1 VRSSPGFT
9 RILSKYLESSFI
21 TTNYGHQLIREQAMA
36 LGPLGTNIKDKLTRA
51 FQPQLLDVID
61 ESHLHAGHA
70 GSHPDGESHF
80 RVKIV
85 SQAFAG
91 KSRVDTHRMVN
102 AALADE
108 LKSRLHALAIQASAP
123 K

>member
-1 VRSSPGFT
+1 
-9 RILSKYLESSFI
+9 
-21 TTNYGHQLIREQAMA
+21 MA
-36 LGPLGTNIKDKLTRA
+36 LGPLGTSIKDKLTRA
-51 FQPQLLDVID
+51 FQPQSLDVID

-85 SQAFAG
+85 SDAFAG
-91 KSRVDTHRMVN
+91 KSRVDAHRMVN

-108 LKSRLHALAIQASAP
+108 FKSRLHALAIQASAP

>member
-1 VRSSPGFT
+1 
-9 RILSKYLESSFI
+9 LESSFI
-21 TTNYGHQLIREQAMA
+21 VTNYGHQLIEEQVMA
-36 LGPLGTNIKDKLTRA
+36 LGPVGMHIKDRLQRV
-51 FQPQLLDVID
+51 FQPQTLDVVD

-70 GSHPDGESHF
+70 GSHPHGESHF

-85 SQAFAG
+85 SDAFTG

-102 AALADE
+102 DALKEE
-108 LKSRLHALAIQASAP
+108 LKSRVHALAIQASAP

>member
-1 VRSSPGFT
+1 
-9 RILSKYLESSFI
+9 
-21 TTNYGHQLIREQAMA
+21 MA
-36 LGPLGTNIKDKLTRA
+36 LGPLGTNIKDKLARA
-51 FQPQLLDVID
+51 FQPQMLDVID

-85 SQAFAG
+85 SEAFAG
-91 KSRVDTHRMVN
+91 KNRVDTHRMIN
-102 AALADE
+102 AALAEE

>member
-1 VRSSPGFT
+1 
-9 RILSKYLESSFI
+9 
-21 TTNYGHQLIREQAMA
+21 MA
-36 LGPLGTNIKDKLTRA
+36 LGPVGTHIKGKLERA
-51 FQPQLLDVID
+51 FAPQTLEVID

-70 GSHPDGESHF
+70 GSHPNGESHF

-85 SQAFAG
+85 SQAFTG

-102 AALADE
+102 DALKEE
-108 LKSRLHALAIQASAP
+108 LKSRVHALAIQASAP

>member
-1 VRSSPGFT
+1 
-9 RILSKYLESSFI
+9 
-21 TTNYGHQLIREQAMA
+21 MA
-36 LGPLGTNIKDKLTRA
+36 LGPMGTNIKDKLTRA
-51 FQPQLLDVID
+51 FQPQHLEVID

-70 GSHPDGESHF
+70 GSHPEGESHF

-108 LKSRLHALAIQASAP
+108 LKSRVHALAIQAAAP
-123 K
+123 T

>member
-1 VRSSPGFT
+1 MT
-9 RILSKYLESSFI
+9 
-21 TTNYGHQLIREQAMA
+21 
-36 LGPLGTNIKDKLTRA
+36 LGPVGTQIKDKLSQA
-51 FQPQLLDVID
+51 FRPQMLDVVD

-85 SQAFAG
+85 SEAFAG

-102 AALADE
+102 E
-108 LKSRLHALAIQASAP
+108 TLKEDLKTRVHALAIQASAP

>member
-1 VRSSPGFT
+1 
-9 RILSKYLESSFI
+9 
-21 TTNYGHQLIREQAMA
+21 MA
-36 LGPLGTNIKDKLTRA
+36 LGPMGTNIKDKLTRA

-102 AALADE
+102 AALAEE
-108 LKSRLHALAIQASAP
+108 LKSRLHALTIQASAP

>member
-1 VRSSPGFT
+1 MT
-9 RILSKYLESSFI
+9 
-21 TTNYGHQLIREQAMA
+21 
-36 LGPLGTNIKDKLTRA
+36 LGPVGIQIKDKLAQA
-51 FQPQLLDVID
+51 FRPQALDVID

-85 SQAFAG
+85 SAAFAG

-102 AALADE
+102 E
-108 LKSRLHALAIQASAP
+108 TLKEDLKTRVHALAIQASAP

>member
-1 VRSSPGFT
+1 
-9 RILSKYLESSFI
+9 
-21 TTNYGHQLIREQAMA
+21 MA
-36 LGPLGTNIKDKLTRA
+36 LGPVGTHIKDKLQRV
-51 FQPQLLDVID
+51 FEPQTLDVID

-70 GSHPDGESHF
+70 GSHPHGESHF

>member
-1 VRSSPGFT
+1 MP
-9 RILSKYLESSFI
+9 
-21 TTNYGHQLIREQAMA
+21 
-36 LGPLGTNIKDKLTRA
+36 LGPVGTHIKEKLSQA
-51 FQPQLLDVID
+51 FRPQTLDVVD

-85 SQAFAG
+85 SAAFIG
-91 KSRVDTHRMVN
+91 KGRVDTHRMVN
-102 AALADE
+102 EALKED
-108 LKSRLHALAIQASAP
+108 LRTRVHALAIQASAP